1 MYGSSEIASSYLCG
15 VAEINWCSVALYV
28 FILPSLLW
36 NKYSSW
42 FSHVIISRY
51 MDSALST
58 VTNSTAMSTL

>member
-15 VAEINWCSVALYV
+15 VAEINWCSVALPV

-36 NKYSSW
+36 NDYSSW
-42 FSHVIISRY
+42 FSHAITSRY

-58 VTNSTAMSTL
+58 VTNSAAMSTF